1 MSVSR
6 ECAYIEVTDRG
17 GWYLFLARE
26 EYGEL
31 TPWSADC
38 IGPFSTGEEAYQ
50 HCRDNYSNPG
60 GSWSR
65 KGQTYAALDRDL
77 RKMMDQAENPRK
89 RMAHLVGWW

>member
-38 IGPFSTGEEAYQ
+38 IGPFTSEKTTNNYL
-50 HCRDNYSNPG
+50 HDNFANPG
-60 GSWSR
+60 GYCVDSNL
-65 KGQTYAALDRDL
+65 TYARLNQTL
-77 RKMMDQAENPRK
+77 RTLLDQATKPR
-89 RMAHLVGWW
+89 RRW